1 MSEPRAPS
9 TVAGI
14 RAAQRPHGAVR
25 PKVLRAV
32 AAVLVAAASYL
43 AWDPSA
49 PESLLAPY
57 EKDPDHLDTREGR
70 RAIERSYRF
79 LISYPWD
86 VYTPEQ
92 KEEIRTYFEKMKAN
106 YEGDW

>member
-1 MSEPRAPS
+1 MRRN
-9 TVAGI
+9 I
-14 RAAQRPHGAVR
+14 
-25 PKVLRAV
+25 LRAV

-43 AWDPSA
+43 ACDPSA

-57 EKDPDHLDTREGR
+57 EKDPDRSRTREGR

-79 LISYPWD
+79 LIAYPWD

-92 KEEIRTYFEKMKAN
+92 KREIRRYFEETKASH
-106 YEGDW
+106 EDGW